1 MQVQDCHI
9 RARIVPYYPHLLA
22 KQLERDICPVLSHL
36 SSMGCSQ
43 QDIRLLVG
51 VLECCTAELCATA
64 IAAGPVPLCAAA
76 VFL

>member
-1 MQVQDCHI
+1 
-9 RARIVPYYPHLLA
+9 VPYYPHLLA

-51 VLECCTAELCATA
+51 GV
-64 IAAGPVPLCAAA
+64 VA
-76 VFL
+76 VYRVFCYAL